1 MNKHVIL
8 LAEDNPDDVTLTL
21 LAFKQI
27 KFPHRIVV
35 AEDGEEALD
44 YLFGTGRYAKK
55 CKPPTPLLI
64 ILDLNMPKVNG
75 LEVLREI
82 RRDPWLRHIIVAV
95 LTSSNSEADRVEA
108 MKLGANIY
116 LRKAI
121 DFEEFVGIARTI
133 DNLVSAVR

>member
-1 MNKHVIL
+1 
-8 LAEDNPDDVTLTL
+8 
-21 LAFKQI
+21 
-27 KFPHRIVV
+27 
-35 AEDGEEALD
+35 
-44 YLFGTGRYAKK
+44 
-55 CKPPTPLLI
+55 
-64 ILDLNMPKVNG
+64 MPKVNG

>member
-64 ILDLNMPKVNG
+64 ILDRCRKGNPTLP
-75 LEVLREI
+75 LRPPP
-82 RRDPWLRHIIVAV
+82 RR
-95 LTSSNSEADRVEA
+95 SSS
-108 MKLGANIY
+108 Y
-116 LRKAI
+116 W
-121 DFEEFVGIARTI
+121 T
-133 DNLVSAVR
+133 